1 MDSKNLNGNKIINK
15 NRLIRRRRI
24 FFLRRMLFIFLIFV
38 IFILVLINSP
48 VFSIKNLKINGN
60 NILSK
65 EYVMQELNRV
75 FHKNIFFYS
84 IDSEL
89 KTLKD
94 NKYIKNITYKREYP
108 NTIKVNLEE
117 VKVDYYIYYNN
128 QYYIF
133 DRELKLIDVLDY
145 KHDFEIIEIEGINF
159 SKDFNIGER
168 LFEDGSRE
176 FGWLK
181 NLSELLDLNQSD
193 IMFDSINLKNIHNVV
208 LSYSDIKIKIG
219 NNSDLRKKINIAI
232 NILNSNPKFKTM
244 KGYIDVRSKNY
255 PVILLE

>member
-1 MDSKNLNGNKIINK
+1 MDNKNLNGNKIINK

-24 FFLRRMLFIFLIFV
+24 FFLRRMVFIFLIFV

-48 VFSIKNLKINGN
+48 VFSIKNLNINGN
-60 NILSK
+60 KILSK
-65 EYVMQELNRV
+65 EYVTQELNKV

-84 IDSEL
+84 IDSEF
-89 KTLKD
+89 KTLRD
-94 NKYIKNITYKREYP
+94 NKYIKNINYKRKYP
-108 NTIKVNLEE
+108 NTLNVNLEE
-117 VKVDYYIYYNN
+117 VNVDYYIYDKN

-133 DRELKLIDVLDY
+133 DRESRLIDILDY
-145 KHDFEIIEIEGINF
+145 KHEFDVMEIEGINF
-159 SKDFNIGER
+159 PKDFNIGDR

-176 FGWLK
+176 LGWLK
-181 NLSELLDLNQSD
+181 NLSELFDLNQSD
-193 IMFDSINLKNIHNVV
+193 IKFDSVNLKNVHNVI

-219 NNSDLRKKINIAI
+219 NNSDLRQKINIVI

-244 KGYIDVRSKNY
+244 KGYIDIRSKNY